1 MRTYRPTNE
10 WDPNELQRREKR
22 LLAEAKAQARSVRV
36 LASACILILLLALLM
51 CFTSSSMSALGATV
65 IAMVF
70 LAMAWNNKSML
81 MPYASI
87 LSGRALRDLDYFVNR
102 VTVIAILLA
111 LLEAGVLLYL
121 MINFQ
126 GNPMLNSPF

>member
-65 IAMVF
+65 VAMVF

>member
-10 WDPNELQRREKR
+10 WDPNELEKREKR

-36 LASACILILLLALLM
+36 LASACIVILLLALLM
-51 CFTSSSMSALGATV
+51 CFTSSSISALGATV
-65 IAMVF
+65 VAMVF

-121 MINFQ
+121 MINYQ
-126 GNPMLNSPF
+126 GNPMLDSPF

>member
-1 MRTYRPTNE
+1 M
-10 WDPNELQRREKR
+10 
-22 LLAEAKAQARSVRV
+22 RV